1 MHSLYFNDQQNDE
14 DRVTVDADQ
23 NTGKPG
29 KPSISTVRIFCD
41 HNILTV
47 LLFNSGRYP
56 TERILVGL
64 TTGSGTALLHWY
76 N

>member
-1 MHSLYFNDQQNDE
+1 MHSLYFDDQQNDE
-14 DRVTVDADQ
+14 DRVTVGADQ

-47 LLFNSGRYP
+47 LFF
-56 TERILVGL
+56 
-64 TTGSGTALLHWY
+64 
-76 N
+76 